1 MTTYPALNET
11 YRQLLNLQGGVRVLL
26 RPLVAEDEEAL
37 IALFAAVQPEDL
49 RSMRHA
55 VTDPQVVHKWIE
67 DLNYGRVLPLLAVV
81 NDRIVG
87 QATLHRQQGPFQH
100 IGEVRIYLAK
110 DYRSRGLGSEMMK
123 TLIDMARRMDLHW
136 LHAEVFASKPKVVR
150 AFERLGFHQLCTLED
165 NFMLPDGHTEDIVI
179 LRMRLLERTDEF

>member
-1 MTTYPALNET
+1 MTSYPTLNET
-11 YRQLLNLQGGVRVLL
+11 YRQLVNLQGGVRVLL

-37 IALFAAVQPEDL
+37 VALFSAVQPEDL

-55 VTDPQVVHKWIE
+55 VTDPRVVRNWIE
-67 DLNYGRVLPLLAVV
+67 DLDYERVLPLLAVV

-87 QATLHRQQGPFQH
+87 QATLHRQPGPAQH

-110 DYRSRGLGSEMMK
+110 DYRGRGLGSEMIK
-123 TLIDMARRMDLHW
+123 TLTDMARRMDLHW
-136 LHAEVFASKPKVVR
+136 LHAEVFASRPKVVR
-150 AFERLGFHQLCTLED
+150 AFEGLGFQQLCTFED
-165 NFMLPDGHTEDIVI
+165 NFMMPDGHTEDIVV